1 MVIISIFLQLLL
13 SAIKVS
19 GKPLQL
25 RGTVSNDEI
34 IGLAQAVPS
43 GTEGSVYLAY
53 QPYLNVI
60 NGCVPFPAVDIN
72 GNTKYV
78 ESFS

>member
-1 MVIISIFLQLLL
+1 MAIISIFLQLLL
-13 SAIKVS
+13 SAVTVS
-19 GKPLQL
+19 GTPLQS
-25 RGTVSNDEI
+25 RGTVPNDEI
-34 IGLAQAVPS
+34 VGLAQAVPS

-53 QPYLNVI
+53 QPYLDVI

-78 ESFS
+78 ESLS